1 MLERILDR
9 RILERMLV
17 GMDDDVDK
25 KTEESEIVY
34 ADDTGAVD
42 KLLIIQQ
49 RDLSLHFLDSFF
61 DWHKF
66 FF

>member
-49 RDLSLHFLDSFF
+49 RDLSLHFLNSFC
-61 DWHKF
+61 DRHKF